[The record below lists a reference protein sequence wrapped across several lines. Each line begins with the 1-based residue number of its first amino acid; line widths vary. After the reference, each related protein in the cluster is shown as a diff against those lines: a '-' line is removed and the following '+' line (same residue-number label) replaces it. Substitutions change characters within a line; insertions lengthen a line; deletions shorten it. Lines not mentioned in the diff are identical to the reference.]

1 MRKFLLFVCA
11 LLVAVG
17 AQARVVNLYAYTYD
31 ATLTLQDGDT
41 LTGSSMYQVVK
52 VQIANHATV
61 TLLNAKINPYRI
73 STATRSAGIS
83 TLGEAFICLRGSNV
97 VYGYTG
103 SEPGIYPKK
112 DAWLYIYGDGSLEVG
127 PGRFCCS
134 VNNDMECAA
143 AIGAGG
149 LVYENTN
156 TCQLKYREDVNPSC
170 GNIQIMGG
178 RIIAKGGRRA
188 AGIGGGYETSCGN
201 IRIYGGTITA
211 TSEFGGAGI
220 GAGYHRNDTEM
231 TMSAHCGNIV
241 IRGGTIDATG
251 GQEAA
256 GIGGGMNSHVGDII
270 ITDEVTL
277 VTATRGEYAPYSIG
291 KGATFGDLA
300 QATVGEIMIGA
311 KTYTDGIS
319 TNPFVYPEQEEVIEC
334 IAPTNVRAS
343 EVTHESAKIRW
354 NAKNGEAEWILTYRK
369 SEASG
374 WQFRYPVNEPNYTIT
389 GLEPN
394 TEYEVELKAKC
405 GDERYSDYS
414 ATFRFTTAAEPCHMP
429 TKVTVYGISDI
440 LATIDWKPGSDNTGW
455 RVRLRKNG
463 SSDAWVRETDYPAYQ
478 FTDLTPNTK
487 YWVSVRGNC
496 SESDPSE
503 YTEEISFTTLAASPD
518 PETCLPPYGLTASEY
533 DHESITLV
541 WTPRGSE
548 ERWLINYK
556 KEGDVSWSQ
565 EATSAPTGKLTGLDE
580 ATIYKIRVC
589 AMCDDNHYST
599 WTDTYEIA
607 TKYLPC
613 EEAQDL
619 VAENITHNAATITWH
634 YTGDYMQDALWRLEY
649 AKASEG
655 AGSQRSVQ
663 DHGYTTYT
671 LEGLEP
677 NTKYMIRIQ
686 TQCGGASGT
695 SYTEWYYFTTEP
707 EPCFE
712 ATNLE
717 AAVTHNSA
725 TISWTAHAEDM
736 QWMIAWFGE
745 DGTNDYTY
753 MNNVS
758 SYTIQNLQPNTAYTV
773 AVRGICDDYRQS
785 DWASIGFVTEHDPQ
799 EGIESIEASDAP
811 HKMVKDDAIFI
822 LRGGKIYTVTG
833 QEVK

>member
-1 MRKFLLFVCA
+1 MKKFYLFALA

-17 AQARVVNLYAYTYD
+17 AQARVVNMYAYDYD
-31 ATLTLQDGDT
+31 ATIKLQDGDT
-41 LTGSSMYQVVK
+41 LTGSSQGLVLQ

-188 AGIGGGYETSCGN
+188 AGIGGGFETSCGD

-220 GAGYHRNDTEM
+220 GAGYHGNDTET

-394 TEYEVELKAKC
+394 TEYEVEIKAKC
-405 GDERYSDYS
+405 GDEHYSDYS
-414 ATFRFTTAAEPCHMP
+414 ATFRFTTASAPCLQPH
-429 TKVTVYGISDI
+429 TLKTYAITESAATVSWYHGFDVSQY
-440 LATIDWKPGSDNTGW
+440 
-455 RVRLRKNG
+455 RVRLRKYG
-463 SSDAWVRETDYPAYQ
+463 SSDYNEYTTTSDKLRLQ
-478 FTDLTPNTK
+478 NLNSNTS
-487 YWVSVRGNC
+487 YLVSVRAECDDSN
-496 SESDPSE
+496 SE
-503 YTEEISFTTLAASPD
+503 YSSEHSFATLPHYPD

-565 EATSAPTGKLTGLDE
+565 VATSAPTGKLTGLDE

-589 AMCDDNHYST
+589 AMCDDTHYST

-607 TKYLPC
+607 TKYQPC

-663 DHGYTTYT
+663 DHGYTAYT
-671 LEGLEP
+671 LEGLEQ

-695 SYTEWYYFTTEP
+695 SYTEWYYFTTEE
-707 EPCFE
+707 EPCLE
-712 ATNLE
+712 PTNLE

-725 TISWTAHAEDM
+725 TISWSGEEDIE
-736 QWMIAWFGE
+736 WFVRWFGE
-745 DGTNDYTY
+745 DGTDDRDWLNGVTT
-753 MNNVS
+753 
-758 SYTIQNLQPNTAYTV
+758 YTIHHLQPNTAYNV
-773 AVRGICDDYRQS
+773 SVQAICDYYRQS
-785 DWASIGFVTEHDPQ
+785 DWVSIGFVTDPDPQ